1 MLCDD
6 PQKAFLQIQIKEEDC
21 DVLRFHW
28 VWGEYPNEIKIL
40 RFTRFV
46 FGIVQPPFIL
56 EGRNN
61 EHLSSRKEKYP
72 AEVAEIKD
80 YLYVNDL
87 ITCGKNFEKVASLK
101 DIVI

>member
-1 MLCDD
+1 MVFHSTQRDIKG
-6 PQKAFLQIQIKEEDC
+6 QKAILKTKFLKPAD
-21 DVLRFHW
+21 LRNVH
-28 VWGEYPNEIKIL
+28 IH
-40 RFTRFV
+40 
-46 FGIVQPPFIL
+46 IVTCQPPFIL

-61 EHLSSRKEKYP
+61 EHLSSGKEKYP
-72 AEVAEIKD
+72 AEVAEIRD